1 MQEVVEERPAPHTLR
16 ALHPDVGRILAA
28 AVPYPER
35 IECRHQMRRVLL
47 VYADILMDLALAFL
61 RKDRRRTLLQNIGD
75 TVRLGRAVAHPHRI
89 QREPAAR
96 ELLRDDRIAEARP
109 RKARRLG
116 EGADLNGAGLCA
128 LDLKDAVRDLLILDE
143 RFVGGIKEDDRI
155 GFVRVIHPCFQMR
168 T

>member
-1 MQEVVEERPAPHTLR
+1 MQEVVEECPAPHTLR

-35 IECRHQMRRVLL
+35 IERRHQMRGVLL
-47 VYADILMDLALAFL
+47 VDADILMDLALPFL
-61 RKDRRRTLLQNIGD
+61 RKDRRRALLQDVGD

-89 QREPAAR
+89 QREAAAH
-96 ELLRDDRIAEARP
+96 ELLRDDRIAKARP

-143 RFVGGIKEDDRI
+143 RLVGGIKEDDRI